1 MADVTSDTEFVPRF
15 GTATTLTMDE
25 FHQINA
31 ATLESGIVSNPDLL
45 AMSRMILASTETRA
59 GVVYGLI
66 RRILSDDAVICGL
79 QDENAALRVE
89 VEALKQA
96 GGGAS

>member
-1 MADVTSDTEFVPRF
+1 MADVTSTAEFVPRF

-31 ATLESGIVSNPDLL
+31 ATLESSIVSNLDLL
-45 AMSRMILASTETRA
+45 AMARMILARNEMRA
-59 GVVYGLI
+59 GVVHGLI

-79 QDENAALRVE
+79 QDENAALRAEVE
-89 VEALKQA
+89 VLKQA